1 MIVVSLVLAALVA
14 GAAAYSVLAVIAAR
28 RYLSA
33 ERATEGPLVPVSV
46 LKPLAGAEDELEEN
60 LRSFFEQDYPEF
72 ELIFAVR
79 ERSDPACRVVE
90 RLQAIYPDVR
100 SRLLVTGEPPYPNAK
115 VFSLACMARAARYD
129 LLVMS
134 DSDIRARPDMLRSI
148 ASEFGNPR
156 LGMLTCPYRAVPG
169 KSFWSRLEA
178 LGMNT
183 DFWAG
188 VLAAR
193 LIEGMHF
200 AVGPTT
206 AARRQ
211 AIEDAGGF
219 ESLKDF
225 LAEDFVLG
233 ARVAGAGWLVELSR
247 HVVEHHIGSQ
257 PLGANFR
264 HRLRWVRSTRRSR
277 PAGYVGQIFTY
288 PVPLL
293 AAALAWAPGWW
304 PAAIPVLAL
313 RALAAAAVAGGVLS
327 DPLCRKWWWLI
338 PVEDLLSFMFWVA
351 GFFGD
356 SIEWRG
362 RRYRLLPDGRF
373 ELQT

>member
-1 MIVVSLVLAALVA
+1 MIAVSLVLAALVA
-14 GAAAYSVLAVIAAR
+14 GAAVYSVLVIAAAR
-28 RYLSA
+28 NYLA
-33 ERATEGPLVPVSV
+33 GKPAAEGPPAPVSV
-46 LKPLAGAEDELEEN
+46 LKPLAGAEDELEKN

-79 ERSDPACRVVE
+79 DSSDPACPLVE
-90 RLQAIYPDVR
+90 RLQGEYPDVP
-100 SRLLVTGEPPYPNAK
+100 SRLVVTGEPPYANAK
-115 VFSLACMARAARYD
+115 VFSLDCMARLARYD

-156 LGMLTCPYRAVPG
+156 LGLLTCPYRAVPG
-169 KSFWSRLEA
+169 KSLWSRLEA

-193 LIEGMHF
+193 LIEGMRF

-211 AIEDAGGF
+211 AVEDAGGF

-233 ARVAGAGWLVELSR
+233 SRVAGAGWQVGLSR
-247 HVVEHHIGSQ
+247 YVVEHHIGSQ
-257 PLGANFR
+257 PLRANFR

-293 AAALAWAPGWW
+293 LILLAWAPGWW
-304 PAAIPVLAL
+304 PAAFPVLML
-313 RALAAAAVAGGVLS
+313 RSLAAAAVAGWVLG

-338 PVEDLLSFMFWVA
+338 PLEDLLSFMFWIA
-351 GFFGD
+351 GFFGN

-373 ELQT
+373 ELQP